1 MENTISGI
9 ECKPGSKIYIFCPA
23 GYATGGPEALHQ
35 LGYHLRL
42 LGFNAFM
49 YYFKIQRTDDIVH
62 RDYIHYQMPVA
73 TSLENKPEHMMILA
87 EAYLQPIFIKKY
99 SSIRKVIWWLSVTN
113 YYTFQKLYLDKI
125 KRKPFYKIRNAIKPY
140 NIASVERIKQEGVL
154 NIGHSYYS
162 MVNLRENGIEPV
174 GQISD
179 YMNDAFF
186 ELAGHEDK
194 KEDIVIYNP
203 RKNDEFLQEI
213 MSLTP
218 DLKWMPLVN
227 MSPQQV
233 AGWMN
238 KAKLYV
244 DFGYHPG
251 KERMPREA
259 CIMRCCM
266 IIGKTGSAAY
276 QPDMPIPEKYRF
288 EKSKD
293 QIPDIIKLIR
303 HCLADYDHT
312 INDFKTYRQALYQE
326 KEKFI
331 TDIKKVFIKEA

>member
-1 MENTISGI
+1 MKENIKGI
-9 ECKPGSKIYIFCPA
+9 GCYPGSKIYIFCPA

-35 LGYHLRL
+35 LGYHLRQ
-42 LGFNAFM
+42 LGFNAYM
-49 YYFKIQRTDDIVH
+49 YYFKIQRTKDITH
-62 RDYIHYQMPVA
+62 KDYLHYKVPVA
-73 TSLENKPEHMMILA
+73 DVLENNPEHIMILA
-87 EAYLQPIFIKKY
+87 EAYLRPIFIKKY

-113 YYTFQKLYLDKI
+113 YYIFQQLYIDKI
-125 KRKPFYKIRNAIKPY
+125 NRKPLYKLRNTLKPY
-140 NIASVERIKQEGVL
+140 NIASIDRIKAEGVL

-162 MVNLRENGIEPV
+162 MVNLRENGIEPI

-186 ELAGHEDK
+186 ELAKEEAP

-213 MSLTP
+213 ISLTT
-218 DLKWMPLVN
+218 DLRWVPIEN
-227 MSPQQV
+227 MTPQQV
-233 AGWMN
+233 ASWMRR
-238 KAKLYV
+238 AKVYI

-259 CIMRCCM
+259 CIMKCCM

-288 EKSKD
+288 EKSRD
-293 QIPDIIKLIR
+293 QIPGIIQQVR
-303 HCLADYDHT
+303 NCLDNYNKV
-312 INDFKTYRQALYQE
+312 ISDFEPYREALYKE
-326 KEKFI
+326 KEKFDI
-331 TDIKKVFIKEA
+331 DIKKIFFKI